1 MNEKPIEMMTYSLP
15 SEPEPAPPSEPEPA
29 PVAGPSRRAPMFYA
43 GERYAG
49 RRMQYPDVQRYPD
62 SYVPALRGKPVSA
75 RNKFMRRLIRKA
87 FKTHH
92 SSVDK
97 ALKLPRAMLEQARL
111 IAKEE
116 GKSSR
121 FARRFFERELA
132 LHDTVYVPSSQ
143 ELRSIRTQKR
153 KDKRAGKKDAIAQL
167 VEKMSKP

>member
-1 MNEKPIEMMTYSLP
+1 MNEKPIETMLYT
-15 SEPEPAPPSEPEPA
+15 PSEPEPA
-29 PVAGPSRRAPMFYA
+29 PVAGPRRRAPMFYA

-75 RNKFMRRLIRKA
+75 RNKHMRRLIRGA
-87 FKTHH
+87 FKRHH
-92 SSVDK
+92 SSVEQ

-121 FARRFFERELA
+121 FARRLFARELA

-143 ELRSIRTQKR
+143 ELRSARTQKR
-153 KDKRAGKKDAIAQL
+153 KDKRAGRKDAIAQL
-167 VEKMSKP
+167 VEKMADKR